1 MFIGYCIHMK
11 YIRTYVNFEDVK
23 NLAIFQFMF
32 KDQGNGQ
39 ERDTIKYWQQIN
51 DSLSHLSDH

>member
-1 MFIGYCIHMK
+1 MK